1 MKKLIFAAV
10 TVGLAT
16 GLALGAVEFY
26 LRYQMLGSASAVWAE
41 LVSGAAPYSNLG
53 SEGRVIY
60 DPELSY
66 RLNPAQPQVNSIGI
80 RNAEIEREKTPGRLR
95 IIVIGDSVAWPEN
108 GFVHLL
114 SEKLG
119 ALAEVINA
127 AIPGYTVYQERILLE
142 RYLIDYKP
150 DLIIQQYCLNDNLRF
165 LHRFTQKGGMI
176 WTQEAQRALFP
187 EHGDPLA
194 WLPSGSYLAV
204 RLRLTYTRWTKP
216 RGEFPWEDA
225 FDFVKGWQDDGW
237 AFFREQ
243 FGLIR
248 QSADSVGARLTVV
261 MFPFAPQFR
270 SDLLAKDEDYV
281 LKPQRLMKEICDEA
295 GVPLLDMYP
304 VLKDAGGAELL
315 PDRIHLSDEGH
326 RITADALYE
335 HLVANGLIPAV
346 PIATGARAGQG
357 P

>member
-1 MKKLIFAAV
+1 
-10 TVGLAT
+10 
-16 GLALGAVEFY
+16 
-26 LRYQMLGSASAVWAE
+26 
-41 LVSGAAPYSNLG
+41 
-53 SEGRVIY
+53 
-60 DPELSY
+60 
-66 RLNPAQPQVNSIGI
+66 
-80 RNAEIEREKTPGRLR
+80 
-95 IIVIGDSVAWPEN
+95 
-108 GFVHLL
+108 
-114 SEKLG
+114 
-119 ALAEVINA
+119 
-127 AIPGYTVYQERILLE
+127 
-142 RYLIDYKP
+142 
-150 DLIIQQYCLNDNLRF
+150 
-165 LHRFTQKGGMI
+165 MI